1 MSSLDNKILTTEE
14 IAMSQAIKNVLNSF
28 AYDKVVSIM
37 KSGGYVTPEILDQWE
52 NDLHGTMKENDQK
65 IGKARIRELVVA
77 YILSEFSTPAF
88 GVGTYN
94 PDAGKISEKTIK
106 RMKSQR
112 KKGFRDLKIVK
123 AAS

>member
-1 MSSLDNKILTTEE
+1 
-14 IAMSQAIKNVLNSF
+14 MSQAIKNVLNSF

-37 KSGGYVTPEILDQWE
+37 KSGGCVTPEILDQWE
-52 NDLHGTMKENDQK
+52 QDLHGTMKENDQK

-88 GVGTYN
+88 GVGTYD
-94 PDAGKISEKTIK
+94 PDKNQISEKTIRK
-106 RMKSQR
+106 MKNQR

-123 AAS
+123 AAN

>member
-1 MSSLDNKILTTEE
+1 
-14 IAMSQAIKNVLNSF
+14 MSQAIKNVLNSF

-52 NDLHGTMKENDQK
+52 KDLHGTMKENDQK

-94 PDAGKISEKTIK
+94 PDAGVISEKTIK